1 MQDSPSTSLGVSILE
16 GWRATFAPP
25 VRDSGH
31 LLEVDVG
38 RDDPELL
45 ALFEDSIQLF
55 AVTNAVRVFV
65 VEEDCWPVV
74 RTNLMERVA
83 GKTTYSRARSQ

>member
-1 MQDSPSTSLGVSILE
+1 MFE
-16 GWRATFAPP
+16 GGRATFAPP
-25 VRDSGH
+25 VCDSGH

-38 RDDPELL
+38 RYDPELL
-45 ALFEDSIQLF
+45 AIFENSIQLF

-65 VEEDCWPVV
+65 VQEDRRPAV

-83 GKTTYSRARSQ
+83 GKTTYSRARSQW